1 MACARPGRLARSR
14 PRAVLAAPVI
24 CLISDLRRENEK
36 ALGQPTMR
44 ALYLLIAA
52 GAHNRA
58 WALLD
63 ARSVLRGSNRRLS
76 TANLGQ
82 LKLVASD
89 ASSGTSLSS
98 EFGKTVAIDG
108 ETVVAGAYGDDS
120 YTGSAYVFRTTDG
133 GATYDEM
140 AKLTAS
146 DGATYDRFGS
156 SVAIAGGTVVVGA

>member
-1 MACARPGRLARSR
+1 
-14 PRAVLAAPVI
+14 
-24 CLISDLRRENEK
+24 
-36 ALGQPTMR
+36 MR
-44 ALYLLIAA
+44 ALYLLIAV

-108 ETVVAGAYGDDS
+108 ETVVAGAYGDES
-120 YTGSAYVFRTTDG
+120 YTGSAHVFRTTDG

-146 DGATYDRFGS
+146 DGAAGDWFGS
-156 SVAIAGGTVVVGA
+156 SVAIAGGTVVVGAYAFNSNRGSVMVFIGASLDFDMMNAHRCLPDSKVNLR

>member
-1 MACARPGRLARSR
+1 MLDG
-14 PRAVLAAPVI
+14 VLAAWTPGAESFAALLALI
-24 CLISDLRRENEK
+24 CLISDLRCENLNK
-36 ALGQPTMR
+36 KSLRQPTMR
-44 ALYLLIAA
+44 ALYLLIAV

-108 ETVVAGAYGDDS
+108 ETVVAGAYGDES
-120 YTGSAYVFRTTDG
+120 YTGSAHVFRTTDG

-146 DGATYDRFGS
+146 DGAAGDWFGS
-156 SVAIAGGTVVVGA
+156 SVAIAGQR